1 MTQPHC
7 KTTRMLDPY
16 LPRAWEGEERETL
29 ANSSNDTSKK
39 TNGNR
44 KSGGH

>member
-1 MTQPHC
+1 MTRPHC
-7 KTTRMLDPY
+7 KATRKLDPC
-16 LPRAWEGEERETL
+16 LPRAWEGEEWETL

-39 TNGNR
+39 TNSNR